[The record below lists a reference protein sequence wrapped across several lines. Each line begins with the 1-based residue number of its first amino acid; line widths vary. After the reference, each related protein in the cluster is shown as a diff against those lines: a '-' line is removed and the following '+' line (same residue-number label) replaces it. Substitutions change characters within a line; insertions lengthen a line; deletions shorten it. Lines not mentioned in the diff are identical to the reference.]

1 MKVTCQ
7 AVVLSLQL
15 LAASALVASEK
26 ISAANDLWSSCLL
39 EIPTHEANLPELSS
53 YEANVESALN
63 SFYGDLAVANVSASL
78 HFVSYA
84 ISGAAA
90 VYTQSVGRQ
99 EDIYSVDVLGREVV
113 RLGRRLLTPEEW
125 TRVLRAANLQLSI
138 ALAQLYTTKALLVVN
153 LHLDGDSVAQL
164 FAPDR
169 VAETFLTALAWSQLP
184 QVADELRF
192 FAYRLEALVLVN
204 APPLLSQIRFF
215 LQAFIYHL
223 YSFSQGQGDLRAVA
237 RDVQLISD
245 LSTSVC
251 SKAEGPRAHEN
262 PFPLTSACA
271 DVSLAVAS
279 YADSYTKVLNGRGAP
294 RVHVSPVGDA
304 YYLKRF
310 ISPPD
315 MPNVYLPHSRQ
326 TLEGSAEQQ
335 RLKRFLTRC
344 LESLFTTK
352 RLRYP
357 SAERRRS
364 VAADLE
370 AARKALKKDFLLHQS
385 QH

>member
-1 MKVTCQ
+1 MKGLSSEREARTHTGTVKSYGSARRKQ
-7 AVVLSLQL
+7 AQQRP
-15 LAASALVASEK
+15 AVAFCFPP
-26 ISAANDLWSSCLL
+26 ANPWRRQEQIDKGGAVSTAKCVARPLRKKSTPCSSCTAPLFWCIGT
-39 EIPTHEANLPELSS
+39 ERACNGHADPQ
-53 YEANVESALN
+53 ESAKATHQKE
-63 SFYGDLAVANVSASL
+63 FR
-78 HFVSYA
+78 
-84 ISGAAA
+84 
-90 VYTQSVGRQ
+90 GRQ
-99 EDIYSVDVLGREVV
+99 
-113 RLGRRLLTPEEW
+113 
-125 TRVLRAANLQLSI
+125 
-138 ALAQLYTTKALLVVN
+138 QLYTTKALLVVN

-192 FAYRLEALVLVN
+192 FAYRLEAL
-204 APPLLSQIRFF
+204 
-215 LQAFIYHL
+215 AFIYHL